1 MCDVQA
7 LVASKRLTRA
17 APVPSIASMHRERHP
32 FRHHAR
38 VLAAALVG
46 TAVEFYDF
54 YVYAT
59 AAALVF
65 GPLFF
70 RPKAPMRNCCLA

>member
-1 MCDVQA
+1 M
-7 LVASKRLTRA
+7 ASPLRE
-17 APVPSIASMHRERHP
+17 HR
-32 FRHHAR
+32 R
-38 VLAAALVG
+38 VLAAATVG

-65 GPLFF
+65 GPS
-70 RPKAPMRNCCLA
+70 NC